1 MQVEYEL
8 TNIEGIGES
17 AKVKLIEAGITSV
30 AQLAALTP
38 EELSRIKGFG
48 LATSR
53 RIIES
58 AHELNKQYLHSK
70 WNPAW
75 QAHVEGEVYKTP
87 FNNPSIPMDYTTYD
101 LHFVRTKN
109 LGF

>member
-1 MQVEYEL
+1 L
-8 TNIEGIGES
+8 
-17 AKVKLIEAGITSV
+17 
-30 AQLAALTP
+30 AQK
-38 EELSRIKGFG
+38 INF
-48 LATSR
+48 
-53 RIIES
+53 

-75 QAHVEGEVYKTP
+75 QAHVEGEVYETP
-87 FNNPSIPMDYTTYD
+87 FNNPSIPIDYTTYD